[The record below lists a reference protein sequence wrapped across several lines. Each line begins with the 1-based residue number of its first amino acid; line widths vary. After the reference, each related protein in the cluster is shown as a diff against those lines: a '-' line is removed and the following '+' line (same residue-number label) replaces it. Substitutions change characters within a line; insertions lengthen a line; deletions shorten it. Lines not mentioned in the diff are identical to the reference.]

1 MMNPMSIMAILN
13 KGTQMS
19 RGVYK
24 NSPFCN
30 KFGTEVAYKTNI
42 NQ

>member
-30 KFGTEVAYKTNI
+30 KFGTIIVYNI
-42 NQ
+42 SIN